1 VNPAVRKGLAIV
13 GVALLLL
20 FPLAWL
26 HGLVSERTA
35 LREQAIAAVARGWGG
50 RQLLAGPVLAIPVTT
65 TVDSEH
71 TQTRDWYVLPDSLDL
86 DVEVTVQEERRKLGV
101 YEVPVYVATVHATGQ
116 FDLSREMVKLTAGDS
131 TVRVHTDRG
140 RLFLPLSDP
149 RGAREIKLSE
159 PRLTSVALEP
169 WRGFPIAV
177 LAAPLRADVGSSND
191 KQSFELTYTVAG
203 TQSLEFLPLAHASHV
218 RLRGN
223 WPDPGFASGFLPV
236 ERHVHGGRFDA
247 TWQVLDLNRSY
258 GAGWMEGDIAANV
271 LQDSAFGVDLV
282 QPVDLYQQIE
292 RAVKYA
298 GVFIGLSFL
307 TLFIWEHLARRP
319 IHPIQYALM
328 GLALSVFFLLLLAL
342 AEHLGFRLSYLLAA
356 LALCSLLGIYL
367 AGAMGTGASGAASSG
382 LFALLYGL
390 LYLLVT
396 SDDYALLAGALGL
409 FAVLAVAM
417 VLTRKI
423 NWYEPP
429 TELTPAA
436 GSGSRQ

>member
-1 VNPAVRKGLAIV
+1 
-13 GVALLLL
+13 VALVLLI
-20 FPLAWL
+20 PLAWL

-50 RQLLAGPVLAIPVTT
+50 QQLLAGPILAIPVTT
-65 TVDSEH
+65 TEDNGRI
-71 TQTRDWYVLPDSLDL
+71 QTRDWYVLPESLDL
-86 DVEVTVQEERRKLGV
+86 DVEVKVQEERRKLGV

-116 FDLSREMVKLTAGDS
+116 FDLAREMVKLTAGDAS
-131 TVRVHTDRG
+131 VRVHADRG

-149 RGAREIKLSE
+149 RGVREIKLSD

-169 WRGFPIAV
+169 WRGFPIPV
-177 LAAPLRADVGSSND
+177 LAAPLRADVGSSSD
-191 KQSFELTYTVAG
+191 KQVFDATYTVAG
-203 TQSLEFLPLAHASHV
+203 TQLLKFLPLAHTSRV
-218 RLRGN
+218 KLRGN
-223 WPDPGFASGFLPV
+223 WPYPGFASGFLPI
-236 ERHVHGGRFDA
+236 ERHVHDGHFNA

-258 GAGWMEGDIAANV
+258 GARWMEGDIPAND

-307 TLFIWEHLARRP
+307 TLFIWENLARRP
-319 IHPIQYALM
+319 VHPIQYALM

-342 AEHLGFRLSYLLAA
+342 AEHLGFRLAYLLAA
-356 LALCSLLGIYL
+356 LALCSLLGVYL
-367 AGAMGTGASGAASSG
+367 AGAMGTGTSGAASSG
-382 LFALLYGL
+382 VFALLYGL

-409 FAVLAVAM
+409 FAVLAIAM

-423 NWYEPP
+423 NWYQ
-429 TELTPAA
+429 ASA
-436 GSGSRQ
+436 

>member
-13 GVALLLL
+13 AVALLLL
-20 FPLAWL
+20 LPLAWL
-26 HGLVSERTA
+26 HSLVSERTA
-35 LREQAIAAVARGWGG
+35 LREQAVAAVARGWGG
-50 RQLLAGPVLAIPVTT
+50 RQLLSGPIIAIPVTT
-65 TVDSEH
+65 TLDNGS
-71 TQTRDWYVLPDSLDL
+71 TPTRDWYVLPESLDL
-86 DVEVTVQEERRKLGV
+86 DVEVTVQPERRKLGV

-116 FDLSREMVKLTAGDS
+116 FDLSREIAKFTAGDES
-131 TVRVHTDRG
+131 LHVHADRA
-140 RLFLPLSDP
+140 RLLLPLSDP
-149 RGAREIKLSE
+149 RGVREINLAE

-169 WRGFPIAV
+169 WPGFPIAA
-177 LAAPLRADVGSSND
+177 LAAPLRSDLSKG
-191 KQSFELTYTVAG
+191 KQAFELVMQIAG
-203 TQSLEFLPLAHASHV
+203 TQSLDFLPLAHASRV

-223 WPDPGFASGFLPV
+223 WPNPGFASGFLPI
-236 ERHVHGGRFDA
+236 ERHIHDGHFDA

-258 GAGWMEGDIAANV
+258 GARWMERDIEAPV

-282 QPVDLYQQIE
+282 QPVDLYQQSE

-307 TLFIWEHLARRP
+307 TLFIWEHLVRRP
-319 IHPIQYALM
+319 VHPIQYALM

-342 AEHLGFRLSYLLAA
+342 AEHLGFQLAYVLAA
-356 LALCSLLGIYL
+356 LALCSLLGVYL
-367 AGAMGTGASGAASSG
+367 AGAMGTRAAGTGSGAV
-382 LFALLYGL
+382 FALLYGL

-423 NWYEPP
+423 NWYQASE
-429 TELTPAA
+429 
-436 GSGSRQ
+436 

>member
-1 VNPAVRKGLAIV
+1 LNPTVRKGLAIV

-20 FPLAWL
+20 IPLAWL

-50 RQLLAGPVLAIPVTT
+50 RQLLAGPLLAIPVTT
-65 TVDSEH
+65 TLDNGQ
-71 TQTRDWYVLPDSLDL
+71 TQTRDWYVLPESLDL
-86 DVEVTVQEERRKLGV
+86 DVEVTVQQERRKLGV

-116 FDLSREMVKLTAGDS
+116 FDLSREMAKFTAGDGS
-131 TVRVHTDRG
+131 VRVHADRG

-149 RGAREIKLSE
+149 RGVREIKLSE
-159 PRLTSVALEP
+159 PRLTSVSLEP

-177 LAAPLRADVGSSND
+177 LAAPLRPDLDLSNG
-191 KQSFELTYTVAG
+191 KQAFELTYAVAG
-203 TQSLEFLPLAHASHV
+203 TQSLAFAPLAHTSRA

-236 ERHVHGGRFDA
+236 ERHLHGGGFDA

-258 GAGWMEGDIAANV
+258 GARWMEGDIPAND
-271 LQDSAFGVDLV
+271 LQDSAFGVELV

-307 TLFIWEHLARRP
+307 TLFIWEHLVRRP
-319 IHPIQYALM
+319 VHPIQYALM

-342 AEHLGFRLSYLLAA
+342 AEHLGFRLAYVLAA
-356 LALCSLLGIYL
+356 LALCSLLGVYL
-367 AGAMGTGASGAASSG
+367 AGAMGTRTSGTASSG
-382 LFALLYGL
+382 MFALLYGL

-409 FAVLAVAM
+409 FAVLAIAM

-423 NWYEPP
+423 NWYQ
-429 TELTPAA
+429 T
-436 GSGSRQ
+436 SQ

>member
-1 VNPAVRKGLAIV
+1 MQWEWNLNPAVRKGLAIV

-65 TVDSEH
+65 TLDNGH
-71 TQTRDWYVLPDSLDL
+71 TQTRDWYVLPESLDL
-86 DVEVTVQEERRKLGV
+86 DVEVTVQQERRKLGV
-101 YEVPVYVATVHATGQ
+101 YEVPVYVATVHAKGQ
-116 FDLSREMVKLTAGDS
+116 FDLAREMVRLIAGDGQL
-131 TVRVHTDRG
+131 RVHTDRG

-149 RGAREIKLSE
+149 RGVREIKLSD

-169 WRGFPIAV
+169 SRGFPIPV

-191 KQSFELTYTVAG
+191 KQAFELTYVVAG
-203 TQSLEFLPLAHASHV
+203 TQSLGFLPLAHASRV
-218 RLRGN
+218 KLRGN

-236 ERHVHGGRFDA
+236 ERHLHDGGFDA

-258 GAGWMEGDIAANV
+258 GARWMEGDVPATD

-307 TLFIWEHLARRP
+307 TLFIWEHLVRRP
-319 IHPIQYALM
+319 VHPIQYALM

-342 AEHLGFRLSYLLAA
+342 AEHLGFRLAYVLAA
-356 LALCSLLGIYL
+356 LALCSLLGVYL
-367 AGAMGTGASGAASSG
+367 AGAMGTRTSGAASTG
-382 LFALLYGL
+382 MFALLYGL

-409 FAVLAVAM
+409 FAVLAIAM

-423 NWYEPP
+423 NWYQ
-429 TELTPAA
+429 A
-436 GSGSRQ
+436 SD

>member
-1 VNPAVRKGLAIV
+1 MNPAVKKGFAIV

-20 FPLAWL
+20 LPLAWL

-50 RQLLAGPVLAIPVTT
+50 RQMLAGPILAIPVTT
-65 TVDSEH
+65 TLDNGH
-71 TQTRDWYVLPDSLDL
+71 TQTRDWYVLPESLDL
-86 DVEVTVQEERRKLGV
+86 DVDVTVNPERRKLGV
-101 YEVPVYVATVHATGQ
+101 YEVPVYVATVHAKGQ
-116 FDLSREMVKLTAGDS
+116 FDLAREMVKLMAGDGQ
-131 TVRVHTDRG
+131 VRVHADRG

-149 RGAREIKLSE
+149 RGVREIKLSE
-159 PRLTSVALEP
+159 PRLTTVALEP
-169 WRGFPIAV
+169 WRGFPIPV

-191 KQSFELTYTVAG
+191 KQPFELTYTVAG
-203 TQSLEFLPLAHASHV
+203 TQSLAFLPFAHASHV
-218 RLRGN
+218 KLRGN
-223 WPDPGFASGFLPV
+223 WPAPGFASGFLPA
-236 ERHVHGGRFDA
+236 ERHVHSAGFDA
-247 TWQVLDLNRSY
+247 TWQVSDLNRSY
-258 GAGWMEGDIAANV
+258 GARWMEGDVAAND
-271 LQDSAFGVDLV
+271 LQDSSFGVDLV

-307 TLFIWEHLARRP
+307 TLFIWEHLVRRP
-319 IHPIQYALM
+319 VHPIQYAFM

-342 AEHLGFRLSYLLAA
+342 AEHLGFRFAYVLAA
-356 LALCSLLGIYL
+356 LALCSLLGVYL
-367 AGAMGTGASGAASSG
+367 AGAMGTPRAGAASSG

-423 NWYEPP
+423 NWYQAIE
-429 TELTPAA
+429 
-436 GSGSRQ
+436 